1 MMNIISLEKLFAT
14 FDAVIGLGWSELS
27 EDDYIRY
34 LKDYSIILEDDGCV
48 SCSEQWLFLQDRRE
62 RYDKMR
68 SWIKQQRI
76 CDDVLRVLGDGAMS
90 EQELCNSLSQ
100 QYDEDELLQ
109 ALTWMDTLNLLT
121 IHEGKYAV
129 YDDEDDP
136 ADDADT
142 MTTYSNIELQEDKY
156 SIYEYLRKV
165 RHNAIELNPDFQR
178 SSVWTPKQQSRFIES
193 AILGIP
199 LPPIYLKRDSKKG
212 LLMVDGLQRTT
223 CLRAFFNNEFALTGL
238 KTLTDLND
246 CTMDQLRNEHQDMA
260 TRLEDKQMYVYILSV
275 SVRMKV
281 VYDIFDR
288 INTGGTQLTRQEIRN
303 CIYTGASTR
312 LLKDLAL
319 TNVFKNSID
328 NGIKPLRMKDR
339 EAVLR
344 CLAFSILGYKKY
356 AGSMDEYL
364 VKTMQQ
370 LNECSKEQIEV
381 YKNRALRVFE
391 ETLEL
396 FGKKNFRLP
405 SNNTRGRVTI
415 AVMETVFYN
424 FWHHELPL
432 TLEEKQALSG
442 YMEALIGND
451 TYHDAVRWSTSTKT
465 QVDNRFEKAIEI
477 FKSKISAI

>member
-1 MMNIISLEKLFAT
+1 
-14 FDAVIGLGWSELS
+14 
-27 EDDYIRY
+27 
-34 LKDYSIILEDDGCV
+34 
-48 SCSEQWLFLQDRRE
+48 
-62 RYDKMR
+62 
-68 SWIKQQRI
+68 
-76 CDDVLRVLGDGAMS
+76 
-90 EQELCNSLSQ
+90 
-100 QYDEDELLQ
+100 
-109 ALTWMDTLNLLT
+109 
-121 IHEGKYAV
+121 
-129 YDDEDDP
+129 
-136 ADDADT
+136 
-142 MTTYSNIELQEDKY
+142 
-156 SIYEYLRKV
+156 
-165 RHNAIELNPDFQR
+165 
-178 SSVWTPKQQSRFIES
+178 
-193 AILGIP
+193 
-199 LPPIYLKRDSKKG
+199 
-212 LLMVDGLQRTT
+212 
-223 CLRAFFNNEFALTGL
+223 
-238 KTLTDLND
+238 
-246 CTMDQLRNEHQDMA
+246 MDQLRNEHQDMA

-319 TNVFKNSID
+319 TKVFKNSID

-370 LNECSKEQIEV
+370 LNDCSKEQIEV

-424 FWHHELPL
+424 FWHHESPL

-442 YMEALIGND
+442 YMEALIGDD
-451 TYHDAVRWSTSTKT
+451 TYHDAVRWSTSTKN

-477 FKSKISAI
+477 FNSKISAI